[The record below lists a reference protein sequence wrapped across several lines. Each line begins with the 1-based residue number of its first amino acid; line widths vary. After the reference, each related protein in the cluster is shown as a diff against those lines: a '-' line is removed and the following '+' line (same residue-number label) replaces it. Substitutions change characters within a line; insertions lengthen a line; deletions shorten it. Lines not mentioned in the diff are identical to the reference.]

1 MISYLKGSLEAKNI
15 DSIIIEVGG
24 VGYKVF
30 MSGSSIDKLREI
42 GKVVKVF
49 TYMRVREDDVS
60 LYGFCTN
67 EELKMFEQ
75 LLGVSGVGAKSALS
89 ILANISPSSFAL
101 AIITG
106 DVETLKSLPGIGA
119 KSAQRMIL
127 ELKDKMKTQEAIEA
141 KEINIKAP
149 VKPLGKLQDAIDA
162 LQVLGYGRKDI
173 DIALSNINT
182 EELTVEE
189 IIKQGLKYLG
199 M

>member
-1 MISYLKGSLEAKNI
+1 MISYIRGKLEAKNI
-15 DSIIIEVGG
+15 DSVIIDVGG
-24 VGYKVF
+24 IGYKIN
-30 MSGSSIDKLREI
+30 MSTNSMDRLGET
-42 GKVVKVF
+42 GTEVKVY

-60 LYGFCTN
+60 LYGFCSN

-106 DVETLKSLPGIGA
+106 DINTLKGLPGIGA

-127 ELKDKMKTQEAIEA
+127 ELKDKMKTQEAIETEVTSVQSTIKNDKA
-141 KEINIKAP
+141 K
-149 VKPLGKLQDAIDA
+149 DAIEA
-162 LQVLGYGRKDI
+162 LQVLGYSRRDI
-173 DIALSNINT
+173 ELVMSKINT
-182 EELTVEE
+182 TELSVEE